1 MLRHITFTVFITTS
15 MNTLATGMVPETS
28 VLLVDEKRG
37 EASINIKNTDDHPS
51 LLYTT
56 IVDLPESNKSIRLI
70 PTQPVIRVEAGQV
83 QQVRFLLQA
92 TVPLQSEELKRVT
105 FEGIPPKDDKSSRV
119 TVSIRQDRSAKL
131 SLLKFTSR
139 FPKAR
144 PKRRLTAAC
153 RAATHTASGNARY
166 TTTSRTG

>member
-56 IVDLPESNKSIRLI
+56 IVDLPVDWPPESPDNQYHLNK
-70 PTQPVIRVEAGQV
+70 
-83 QQVRFLLQA
+83 
-92 TVPLQSEELKRVT
+92 
-105 FEGIPPKDDKSSRV
+105 
-119 TVSIRQDRSAKL
+119 
-131 SLLKFTSR
+131 
-139 FPKAR
+139 
-144 PKRRLTAAC
+144 
-153 RAATHTASGNARY
+153 
-166 TTTSRTG
+166 

>member
-1 MLRHITFTVFITTS
+1 MNMMISYQELVRTF
-15 MNTLATGMVPETS
+15 P
-28 VLLVDEKRG
+28 
-37 EASINIKNTDDHPS
+37 SINIKNTDDHPA

-105 FEGIPPKDDKSSRV
+105 FEGIPPKDDKSSREV
-119 TVSIRQDRSAKL
+119 GKVR
-131 SLLKFTSR
+131 TS
-139 FPKAR
+139 
-144 PKRRLTAAC
+144 
-153 RAATHTASGNARY
+153 S
-166 TTTSRTG
+166 

>member
-105 FEGIPPKDDKSSRV
+105 FEVCGHPGGAGAVFLAGRKLYALPGCHSVLISIFFSKQVLKLPP
-119 TVSIRQDRSAKL
+119 
-131 SLLKFTSR
+131 
-139 FPKAR
+139 
-144 PKRRLTAAC
+144 
-153 RAATHTASGNARY
+153 H
-166 TTTSRTG
+166 

>member
-1 MLRHITFTVFITTS
+1 
-15 MNTLATGMVPETS
+15 
-28 VLLVDEKRG
+28 VDEKRG

-119 TVSIRQDRSAKL
+119 TVSIRQDL
-131 SLLKFTSR
+131 
-139 FPKAR
+139 PV
-144 PKRRLTAAC
+144 
-153 RAATHTASGNARY
+153 
-166 TTTSRTG
+166 

>member
-105 FEGIPPKDDKSSRV
+105 FEGIPPKDRQEQQSYCFNSSGS
-119 TVSIRQDRSAKL
+119 TCTDPPD
-131 SLLKFTSR
+131 
-139 FPKAR
+139 FPAGRAR
-144 PKRRLTAAC
+144 GLEIPGMA
-153 RAATHTASGNARY
+153 
-166 TTTSRTG
+166 

>member
-15 MNTLATGMVPETS
+15 MNILATGMVPETS

-83 QQVRFLLQA
+83 QQVRFLGNDSNLLIVFYVQIM
-92 TVPLQSEELKRVT
+92 P
-105 FEGIPPKDDKSSRV
+105 DDFV
-119 TVSIRQDRSAKL
+119 MQL
-131 SLLKFTSR
+131 HR
-139 FPKAR
+139 F
-144 PKRRLTAAC
+144 
-153 RAATHTASGNARY
+153 
-166 TTTSRTG
+166 